1 MENIKILYEDEFI
14 ICVEKKPNILSQ
26 GNENTKSL
34 SDDLRLYLLNKGEN
48 SYVGTVHRLDK
59 LTSGVVMYSKNEKT
73 TPLLCE
79 MFQKGEIDKTYFAI
93 VEGKPETD
101 KGEFSD
107 LLYYDRTKNK
117 SFVVKRER
125 KGVKKALLS
134 FETLSQSTIENREV
148 SLVKISLMTG
158 RTHQIRVQFSS
169 RKMPIVGDRRYGS
182 KIKTD
187 GIMLYCT
194 GLSFVHPVTHKNIEI
209 KSIPTNG
216 YFEIFGGI
224 L

>member
-1 MENIKILYEDEFI
+1 MENIKIIYEDEYI
-14 ICVEKKPNILSQ
+14 ICALKKPNILSQ

-34 SDDLRLYLLNKGEN
+34 ADEIGEYFSNKGEN

-59 LTSGVVMYSKNEKT
+59 LTSGIVMYSKDEKT
-73 TPLLCE
+73 TVLLCE

-101 KGEFSD
+101 KGEFCD

-134 FETLSQSTIENREV
+134 FETLSQSTIENKSV

-182 KIKTD
+182 KFNTD
-187 GIMLYCT
+187 GIMLYC
-194 GLSFVHPVTHKNIEI
+194 GKLSFVHPVTHKKIEI
-209 KSIPTNG
+209 ESIPTNG